1 MMLVR
6 YLFVI
11 VIFCAANVYAGEIN
25 NHFYIS
31 VAAGTGTLNGN
42 DYDQSTTGYTR
53 VGMNLQHESLAAGY
67 VDLGKF
73 DYRHTANS
81 YIKARAYTLSVD
93 KLFQFD
99 RRVGLSIKAGLCVW
113 RTETGYL
120 GSNLGEDN
128 GTGTFIGFAPRLR
141 FNPHTSVFL
150 GMERYFDVNG
160 ADITTADLGLVLDF

>member
-1 MMLVR
+1 MFVR

-11 VIFCAANVYAGEIN
+11 MIVCAADAYAGDVN
-25 NHFYIS
+25 NRVYIS

-42 DYDQSTTGYTR
+42 DYEQSTTGYTR
-53 VGMNLQHESLAAGY
+53 IGVNFQHASLTAGY

-73 DYRHTANS
+73 DYRRTAKT
-81 YIKARAYTLSVD
+81 YTKARAYTFSVD

-99 RRVGLSIKAGLCVW
+99 RRVGLHFKAGLCVW

-150 GMERYFDVNG
+150 GMERYFDING
-160 ADITTADLGLVLDF
+160 ADITTVDVGLVLDF